1 MKLEFANMKE
11 GYKMKE
17 ILDVFTGKVEI
28 SKSDI
33 IIRALAL
40 GSCIAIV
47 AYDAKNRIGGIAH
60 IMLPEKAPENK
71 KQEENKY
78 TENAISNLLLQMQKS
93 GADKEE
99 MKFCLAGGA
108 NVLRRNDDSIAEK
121 NCISVVQIV
130 KEQKLKIKA
139 KSLGGTQRRC
149 ISLDIS
155 SGKVNLSVGDNNE
168 NIFYVFT

>member
-1 MKLEFANMKE
+1 
-11 GYKMKE
+11 MKE
-17 ILDVFTGKVEI
+17 ILDVFTGKLEI
-28 SKSDI
+28 STNDI

-40 GSCIAIV
+40 GSCIAVV

-60 IMLPEKAPENK
+60 IMLFGKAPENK

-78 TENAISNLLLQMQKS
+78 AENAIINLLSQMQKA
-93 GADKEE
+93 GADKERME
-99 MKFCLAGGA
+99 FCLAGGA
-108 NVLRRNDDSIAEK
+108 NVLRRNYDTIGK
-121 NCISVVQIV
+121 NNCNSVLQIM

-139 KSLGGTQRRC
+139 KSLGGTQRRS

-168 NIFYVFT
+168 NILYVFT

>member
-1 MKLEFANMKE
+1 MKD
-11 GYKMKE
+11 

-28 SKSDI
+28 STSDI

-40 GSCIAIV
+40 GSCIAVV

-60 IMLPEKAPENK
+60 IMLFGKAPENK

-78 TENAISNLLLQMQKS
+78 AENAISNLLLQMQKA
-93 GADKEE
+93 GADKKKME
-99 MKFCLAGGA
+99 FCLAGGA
-108 NVLRRNDDSIAEK
+108 NVLRRNDDTIAKK
-121 NCISVVQIV
+121 NCNSVLQIM

-139 KSLGGTQRRC
+139 KSLGGTQRRS

-155 SGKVNLSVGDNNE
+155 SGKVNLSVGDNVE